1 MGLESDMHPATQRDP
16 TGAESTVIGICGSL
30 RQDSYNA
37 MALSLAARSMPPG
50 MRLDTFTLHDI
61 PLFNGDLLAQGYP
74 PEVKDLREKIR
85 SADAVLLASPEYN
98 FSISGVLKNA
108 LDWVSRG
115 ADQPLAGKPVAILS
129 ASTGP
134 YGGARSQYDLRKVL
148 LFMNAMVLMKPEVFI
163 GSAGS
168 KFDPGGVCTDE
179 ATHRAVG
186 GQMVALQEWIVRVRR
201 MNAPG

>member
-1 MGLESDMHPATQRDP
+1 VSIQEL
-16 TGAESTVIGICGSL
+16 TVIGLCGSL
-30 RQDSYNA
+30 REGSYNG
-37 MALSLAARSMPPG
+37 MALALAGRSMPPS
-50 MRLDTFTLHDI
+50 MRLDLFALHAM
-61 PLFNGDLLAQGYP
+61 PLYNGDLLAQGFP

-85 SADAVLLASPEYN
+85 SADAVLLGSPEYN

-129 ASTGP
+129 ASSGIL
-134 YGGARSQYDLRKVL
+134 GGARSQYDLRKVL

-163 GSAGS
+163 GSAAS
-168 KFDPGGVCTDE
+168 KFDRSGQCTDE
-179 ATHRAVG
+179 PTRRAVAD
-186 GQMVALQEWIVRVRR
+186 QMVALGDWIARVGR